1 MGTSGYKLTRT
12 SGAHRVHDGPDAWT
26 LTARRPNGHCGHG
39 KQAGTDG
46 GGRVGPAADRSRKRT
61 PHKHF
66 LNFFCYTSAMFKSLP
81 LTVRN
86 VQATEARLQ
95 SIYDAAKLGLK
106 GDSLALAAGM
116 LPAEYRQLCQLDPLA
131 EMAEQKG
138 RADNEREIS
147 QVLNNAALGGDAK
160 AALEILRHRHEWTAK
175 QEVSVDVYQRISITQ
190 ALEAAQTRVL
200 ENAKNDLYISRRA
213 DVDDAVVVTRDSER
227 S

>member
-1 MGTSGYKLTRT
+1 MANRRVQWAHTGGRT
-12 SGAHRVHDGPDAWT
+12 SGAHRGAHGAPAIVPMANRRVHEGGPGRA
-26 LTARRPNGHCGHG
+26 
-39 KQAGTDG
+39 
-46 GGRVGPAADRSRKRT
+46 GGRAGHVNAPPT
-61 PHKHF
+61 NIF
-66 LNFFCYTSAMFKSLP
+66 LKFFCYTSAMFKSLP

-147 QVLNNAALGGDAK
+147 QVLNSAALGGDAK

-213 DVDDAVVVTRDSER
+213 DIDDAVVVTRNSER